1 MNVDSIFSI
10 PEDTYSDFS
19 EIDSLDIS
27 RGHCHLHSICLNW
40 EMFDE
45 VTVVESFEIA
55 FEGEVAFA
63 NPDFD
68 GFFTKF
74 FDMLFAVMISEIHCP
89 DILLARLDRLDEG
102 VSALADKIVK
112 TSVECFKMIDTG

>member
-10 PEDTYSDFS
+10 PEDTYSDFG
-19 EIDSLDIS
+19 EIDSLDVS
-27 RGHCHLHSICLNW
+27 RGHCHLHPICLNW

-55 FEGEVAFA
+55 FEDEVAFA
-63 NPDFD
+63 DPDFD

-74 FDMLFAVMISEIHCP
+74 FDMLLAVMISKIHRP
-89 DILLARLDRLDEG
+89 DILLARLDRLHKG
-102 VSALADKIVK
+102 VSALPDKIVK